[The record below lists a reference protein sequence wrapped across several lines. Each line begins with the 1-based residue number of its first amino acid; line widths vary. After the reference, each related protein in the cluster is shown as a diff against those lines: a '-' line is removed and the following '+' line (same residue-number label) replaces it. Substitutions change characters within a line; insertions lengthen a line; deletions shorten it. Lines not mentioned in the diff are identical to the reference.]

1 MEKKTEKELII
12 MHQEINTL
20 DNGLKEKKMAMEFYN
35 IRMVLYMTDNG

>member
-20 DNGLKEKKMAMEFYN
+20 DSGLKVKKMEMEFYN
-35 IRMVLYMTDNG
+35 IRMGQYMTDNG